1 MTTSQFTITGELDN
15 DSGVIRTYKL
25 ALPPVG
31 QGGNAVV
38 YRARSDDGTGSDT
51 LNCIIKILKPTVRD
65 MTTYEDDAHIWL
77 APSSKSIGDTL
88 SDDEREKSEKILESR
103 KRMMRNESAMMSELQ
118 LEGASMHIDA
128 IIRYKNTLAIAMPYE
143 GGMTLAEEYCDDK
156 KMQSEDDVYRVV
168 RDIRAFSRK
177 IALLHAKGKLH
188 MDISPDNIFRRNDG
202 SIVPLDFG
210 GVCGVHEKVKAYS
223 VKAGFSA
230 PEVLDMRF
238 DSFGYEADFY
248 SIGAVMFYMLFGRV
262 YDGSR
267 YGELDSVASLP
278 INESA
283 KKYLRDTVLSE
294 ILKRAASDRLS
305 DIHPLIERLDELERL
320 MLGDGISL
328 LQLYS
333 RSSGH
338 YDSFLIESRGRYGNI
353 SKKYAVPF
361 EMLFGNDFFDRIGR
375 TKDNILLCGSGGAGK
390 KALSVE

>member
-1 MTTSQFTITGELDN
+1 MTTTQFTITGELDN
-15 DSGVIRTYKL
+15 DSGVIRTYTL
-25 ALPPVG
+25 SLPPVG

-38 YRARSDDGTGSDT
+38 YRARYDDGTGSDT
-51 LNCIIKILKPTVRD
+51 LNCIVKILKPTVRN
-65 MTTYEDDAHIWL
+65 MNTYEDDEHIWF
-77 APSSKSIGDTL
+77 APPSKSIGDSL
-88 SDDEREKSEKILESR
+88 SDDERENSENILESR
-103 KRMMRNESAMMSELQ
+103 KRMMRNESAMMSQLQ

-128 IIRYKNTLAIAMPYE
+128 IVRYKNTLAIAMPYE
-143 GGMTLAEEYCDDK
+143 GGMTLAEEYRDGK

-188 MDISPDNIFRRNDG
+188 MDISPDNIFRRSDG

-210 GVCGVHEKVKAYS
+210 GVCGVHEKVKVYS

-230 PEVLDMRF
+230 PEAINSKYMVK
-238 DSFGYEADFY
+238 DSFGFEADLY
-248 SIGAVMFYMLFGRV
+248 SIGAVMFFLLFGRI
-262 YDGSR
+262 YDSFH

-283 KKYLRDTVLSE
+283 KKYLRDSILSE
-294 ILKRAASDRLS
+294 TLKVTVSQRLS
-305 DIHPLIERLDELERL
+305 DIHTLIERLDELERL
-320 MLGDGISL
+320 MIGDGISL

-338 YDSFLIESRGRYGNI
+338 YDRFLIESRGRYGNI

-375 TKDNILLCGSGGAGK
+375 TKDNILLCGSGG
-390 KALSVE
+390 